1 MSVSRLAFAEG
12 AWTAAAPGAR
22 FITFER
28 HGKRLRLLELS
39 REFVE
44 ADWCR
49 KGHWGIVLAGTVE
62 LDFAGRIERLQQGD
76 GSRFRRARPESTK
89 RGHCPIAPLYF
100 WWRTASRSLA

>member
-22 FITFER
+22 FIAFER

-49 KGHWGIVLAGTVE
+49 KGH
-62 LDFAGRIERLQQGD
+62 
-76 GSRFRRARPESTK
+76 
-89 RGHCPIAPLYF
+89 
-100 WWRTASRSLA
+100 